1 MRANMKRAEYVS
13 TFGQTKDT
21 IALAAAATNYYVR
34 LKRGEGQ
41 SMSCQLGIIWDKT
54 QQQRHG
60 F

>member
-1 MRANMKRAEYVS
+1 MKRAEYVS

-21 IALAAAATNYYVR
+21 IALAAATNYYVR